1 VKTLRSRIC
10 TKWTIP
16 AACGVLLLVTGCSDS
31 HESLTRDAIAI
42 MNETADVLATIKDSA
57 SADAAK
63 SKLKGLGERW
73 RDNHQRRAA
82 KKSIAAKE
90 LVRLEKHYGAQTEA
104 ATKRYLAEVLRV
116 RKVDG
121 GEEAL
126 RELGDV
132 QPHVRLGH
140 N

>member
-1 VKTLRSRIC
+1 M
-10 TKWTIP
+10 KWNIP
-16 AACGVLLLVTGCSDS
+16 AVLAVLVFASGCGDS
-31 HESLTRDAIAI
+31 HESLTKDAIAI
-42 MNETADVLATIKDSA
+42 LNETADVLSTIKDPA

-63 SKLKGLGERW
+63 PKLKELGQRW

-90 LVRLEKHYGAQTEA
+90 LARLERQYGAQTEA

-116 RKVDG
+116 ERVDG

-126 RELGDV
+126 HELGDV
-132 QPHVRLGH
+132 QPHLRLGK

>member
-1 VKTLRSRIC
+1 
-10 TKWTIP
+10 
-16 AACGVLLLVTGCSDS
+16 S
-31 HESLTRDAIAI
+31 HESLTKDAIAI

-57 SADAAK
+57 CADAAK

-73 RDNHQRRAA
+73 RENHQRRAA

-90 LVRLEKHYGAQTEA
+90 LARLEKQYGAQTEA
-104 ATKRYLAEVLRV
+104 ATKRYLAEVVRV

-132 QPHVRLGH
+132 QPHVRLGKK
-140 N
+140 

>member
-1 VKTLRSRIC
+1 MRS
-10 TKWTIP
+10 TIP
-16 AACGVLLLVTGCSDS
+16 AALALLLLASGCSDS
-31 HESLTRDAIAI
+31 QESLTKEAIAI
-42 MNETADVLATIKDSA
+42 MNDTADVLATIKDGA

-63 SKLKGLGERW
+63 QKLKELGERW

-82 KKSIAAKE
+82 KKSIATKE
-90 LVRLEKHYGAQTEA
+90 LARLERQYGAQTEA
-104 ATKRYLAEVLRV
+104 ATKRYLAEVVRV

-132 QPHVRLGH
+132 QPNVRLGKK
-140 N
+140 